1 MPSLGSTATLAAAIL
16 TTVLLVGCDGD
27 GDINPLPGTPT
38 SHPNITMTFSS
49 PGSSAQVPNTD
60 EITPTAARQLCEM
73 IGPEVDK
80 WRTQGTQLG
89 KISFNGTVHDWAA
102 RNGGLNDTVIKD
114 RAVVDRITVTEC
126 PDVRQQVLD
135 ALQISTLAD
144 GLLGFGR

>member
-1 MPSLGSTATLAAAIL
+1 MPALGSTATVAAAIL
-16 TTVLLVGCDGD
+16 AAVLLVGCDGD

-38 SHPNITMTFSS
+38 AHPNITITFSP

-80 WRTQGTQLG
+80 WRTQGRQLG

-102 RNGGLNDTVIKD
+102 RNGGLNDTVIRD
-114 RAVVDRITVTEC
+114 RAVVDHITVTEC
-126 PDVRQQVLD
+126 PDVRLQVLD

-144 GLLGFGR
+144 GLLGFSR

>member
-1 MPSLGSTATLAAAIL
+1 MPSLGSTAALAAAML
-16 TTVLLVGCDGD
+16 AAVLLVGCDAN

-38 SHPNITMTFSS
+38 SHPNITITFSS
-49 PGSSAQVPNTD
+49 PGSPAQVPNTD
-60 EITPTAARQLCEM
+60 EITPAAAGQLCEM

-102 RNGGLNDTVIKD
+102 RNGGLNDTVIRD
-114 RAVVDRITVTEC
+114 RAVVDRITGTTC
-126 PDVRQQVLD
+126 PDVRQQALD